1 MRSRC
6 KNTGYIF
13 RVNRKFI
20 LAVIL
25 LSVVFF
31 ALVGTGGLE
40 SAEASGQVES
50 EAQNESY
57 DRAVSWQTIR
67 MRVTAYC
74 WCWKCCGK
82 HSDGIT
88 ANGHRIRLRDT
99 FVAADKMHS
108 FGTEMVIPGYNNSQ
122 PVKVL
127 DRGRA
132 IRGSRLDVFFNSHQ
146 KALEWG
152 VKYLPVKVRVR

>member
-1 MRSRC
+1 MRSRS
-6 KNTGYIF
+6 KNIWHIF
-13 RVNRKFI
+13 LVNRKYI
-20 LAVIL
+20 LGAIL
-25 LSVVFF
+25 LSVILYGL
-31 ALVGTGGLE
+31 AGTGGSE
-40 SAEASGQVES
+40 SAEAGDQMGIEVK
-50 EAQNESY
+50 NEGS
-57 DRAVSWQTIR
+57 DQAALWDVIL

-99 FVAADKMHS
+99 FVAADKMYS

-127 DRGRA
+127 DRGGA
-132 IRGSRLDVFFNSHQ
+132 IHGRRLDVFFNSHQ
-146 KALEWG
+146 KAMEWG
-152 VKYLPVKVRVR
+152 VQSLPVKVRAR